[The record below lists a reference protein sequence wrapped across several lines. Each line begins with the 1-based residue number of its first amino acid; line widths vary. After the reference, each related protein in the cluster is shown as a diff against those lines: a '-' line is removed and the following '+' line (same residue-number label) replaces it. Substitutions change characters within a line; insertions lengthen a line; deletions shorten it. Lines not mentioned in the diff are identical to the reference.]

1 VERRGVVDGTLS
13 LLDDGELASL
23 LDDGELAS
31 LLDDGELAFLTSHIA
46 PTGVGVLPP
55 ARHTVSV

>member
-1 VERRGVVDGTLS
+1 VERRGVVDGTL
-13 LLDDGELASL
+13 SL